1 MIKLALKSLLA
12 RKLRLA
18 LMLFA
23 IVFGVMF
30 IVGTLITTDSLTKT
44 FDTLVEDIQGEVD
57 VTVRTAQEFG
67 GSQDRP
73 PIAESVL
80 QTVLATPGVRAA
92 EGGVSAAGV
101 TPIKANGEPLKTQGP
116 PLLGVSRGEAPELS
130 QLIQKEG
137 RAPEGPTEFNLDIDS
152 AKDGDFVV
160 GQKYDISTPAGTR
173 NFTLVGT
180 AAFNSDENDTVGAVI
195 TIFDTKTAQE
205 LFDRVG
211 LFDAIAVK
219 VDDGADIAQVAAALN
234 EAIPD
239 GTEAVTAE
247 VTIEEGQD
255 EFGQISSIFGNVLL
269 AFGAIIVLVGA
280 FLINNTF
287 RIVVGQ
293 RLRELAL
300 LRALGA
306 TGRQVVQAV
315 LVEALLLGVTATIIG
330 FGLGIFFAKGFS
342 AVLDAIGF
350 GLPDSPLT
358 IEVRTVVAAA
368 VVGIG
373 ITMLAAIA
381 PVLRV
386 RKIPPVAALRDD
398 YQLPQGSTRRRLV
411 IGGAAT
417 AVGVLMLMLGLFGSL
432 DTAPL
437 LSMLALGALVIFVG
451 VNLLSPVFAVPVAK
465 ALGAPI
471 SRLRG
476 TAGRLARD
484 NAARNPSRT
493 ASTAAALMIGLALI
507 ATTAVV
513 GDSLR
518 TTFISV
524 LDNSVEADYFLQ
536 PDTNDPTGGFSPD
549 LATALRTHPELASVV
564 QYRFTTDG
572 IKVADSTEDVM
583 GTDFTN
589 LIDHIDPDVSA
600 GDLTKAGT
608 DSLLVYK
615 DSAKD
620 LGLSVGDVVDVTF
633 VDGKTVPL
641 TVAAIFDDASILG
654 NWVVSLEQWEAHMT
668 RNVDGFVSIR
678 FAPGADV
685 AAAAAVIDTEV
696 AKYPQVKAEDRVEFK
711 ESIQQ
716 QLDSFLAVITG
727 FLGLSFLIALIGIF
741 NTLQLS
747 IFERTRELGLLR
759 AVGMS
764 RRQTRS
770 MIRWEAVIVAV
781 FGAVLGI
788 VLGVLF
794 GIAAASAIPDSIVNT
809 ISIPVM
815 SLVVYVVV
823 AALGGLLAAVIP
835 ARRAARLNVLEAISH
850 A

>member
-1 MIKLALKSLLA
+1 MIKIALKSLLA

-30 IVGTLITTDSLTKT
+30 IVGTLITTDSLTRT
-44 FDTLVEDIQGEVD
+44 LDTLVEDIQGEVD
-57 VTVRTAQEFG
+57 ITVRTSQEFG
-67 GSQDRP
+67 SAQDRP
-73 PIAESVL
+73 PIDEAVL
-80 QTVLATPGVRAA
+80 DAVLATPGVLAA

-101 TPIKANGEPLKTQGP
+101 TPIKANGEPVKTQGP
-116 PLLGVSRGEAPELS
+116 PLLGVNRGDAPELS
-130 QLIQKEG
+130 QLIQVEG
-137 RAPEGPTEFNLDIDS
+137 RPPEGPGEFNLDID
-152 AKDGDFVV
+152 AAADGDFVV
-160 GQKYDISTPAGTR
+160 GEQYDISTPVGTR
-173 NFTLVGT
+173 TFTLVGT
-180 AAFNSDENDTVGAVI
+180 AAFNSLENDTVGAVI
-195 TIFDTKTAQE
+195 TIFDTPTAQE
-205 LFDRVG
+205 LFNRVG
-211 LFDAIAVK
+211 RFDAIAVK
-219 VDDGADIAQVAAALN
+219 VDAGADIAQVVAALN
-234 EAIPD
+234 GAIPE

-269 AFGAIIVLVGA
+269 AFGGIIVVVVA

-300 LRALGA
+300 MRAIGA
-306 TGRQVVQAV
+306 TGSQVVQAV
-315 LVEALLLGVTATIIG
+315 IIEALLLGITATILG
-330 FGLGIFFAKGFS
+330 FGLGIFFAKGFT

-358 IEVRTVVAAA
+358 IGPRTVIAAI
-368 VVGIG
+368 VVGVG
-373 ITMLAAIA
+373 ITLLAAIA
-381 PVLRV
+381 PVLKI
-386 RKIPPVAALRDD
+386 RKIPPVAAMRDD
-398 YQLPQGSTRRRLV
+398 YQLPQGSAGRRLI

-417 AVGVLMLMLGLFGSL
+417 AVGVVMLLLGLFGSL

-437 LSMLALGALVIFVG
+437 LTMLALGALVIFVG
-451 VNLLSPVFAVPVAK
+451 VNLLSPVFAVPVANV
-465 ALGAPI
+465 LGAPI
-471 SRLRG
+471 ARFRG
-476 TAGRLARD
+476 TPGRLARD

-518 TTFISV
+518 KTFISV

-536 PDTNDPTGGFSPD
+536 PDANDPTGGFSPD
-549 LATALRTHPELASVV
+549 LAAALRTHPELASVV
-564 QYRFTTDG
+564 EYRFTTDG
-572 IKVADSTEDVM
+572 IRVDGSTKDVM
-583 GTDFTN
+583 GTDFAN

-600 GDLTKAGT
+600 GDLTAAGP
-608 DSLLVYK
+608 DSLLVYT

-620 LGLSVGDVVDVTF
+620 LGLEVGDVVDVTF
-633 VDGKTVPL
+633 VDGQTVPL

-654 NWVVSLEQWEAHMT
+654 NWVVSIEQWEAHMT

-678 FAPGADV
+678 FAEGADPE
-685 AAAAAVIDTEV
+685 AAAAVILEEV

-711 ESIQQ
+711 ESIQE
-716 QLDSFLAVITG
+716 QLDSFLAIITG

-759 AVGMS
+759 AVGMT
-764 RRQTRS
+764 RRQTRT

-781 FGAVLGI
+781 FGAVLGV

-794 GIAAASAIPDSIVNT
+794 GIAAASAIPDSIVDT
-809 ISIPVM
+809 ISIPVA
-815 SLVVYVVV
+815 SLVGYVVI
-823 AALGGLLAAVIP
+823 AALGGLLAALLP